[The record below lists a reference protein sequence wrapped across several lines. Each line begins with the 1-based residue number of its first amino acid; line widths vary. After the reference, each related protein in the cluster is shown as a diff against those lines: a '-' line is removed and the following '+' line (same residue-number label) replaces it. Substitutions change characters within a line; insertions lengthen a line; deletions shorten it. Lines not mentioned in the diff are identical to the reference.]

1 MRTACAPDNRRKTG
15 KKNPIPRSEATRFK
29 PGVCPNRR
37 PAANGS
43 ALTGLPELLNASG
56 PNDPQARNYA
66 QVIAAK
72 LAKKAMRGDVGGKGV
87 GGPSGRQGAS
97 IRRDPD
103 SGQNSVRSNAIRG
116 VDAQRVRNLRDYR
129 DDSRQVHYDPM
140 SEQDILRRARARAVL
155 NPVPDYTKPPPV
167 FVICN
172 VGGIYMDEAGNPTE
186 GCRPN
191 YEFNKG
197 AIYEHIPG
205 EPTKT
210 FERGRRIGTRFS

>member
-1 MRTACAPDNRRKTG
+1 
-15 KKNPIPRSEATRFK
+15 
-29 PGVCPNRR
+29 
-37 PAANGS
+37 
-43 ALTGLPELLNASG
+43 
-56 PNDPQARNYA
+56 
-66 QVIAAK
+66 
-72 LAKKAMRGDVGGKGV
+72 
-87 GGPSGRQGAS
+87 
-97 IRRDPD
+97 
-103 SGQNSVRSNAIRG
+103 
-116 VDAQRVRNLRDYR
+116 
-129 DDSRQVHYDPM
+129 M
-140 SEQDILRRARARAVL
+140 SEQEILRRARARAVL

-210 FERGRRIGTRFS
+210 FERGSDESVQDFHKRVIGELPAIPESPLTVMFDSPVIRAQAENGPPCNVQETGADCA